1 MINTGIASQIFYF
14 DIASLIILG
23 IVFYSLLSRKV
34 VVGSSNITFFLLG
47 LCIFITTFFDTFNA
61 LFSNHINFIFNY
73 TNLSARYLF
82 LNGYFIFRNLTLP
95 VYGIY
100 LLVISGG
107 WAKYFKHKRVIFLF
121 FLPFIFLLILLIVNI
136 FTNNVFLINE
146 KYEYIRC
153 KNIFYFYLISFFYFI
168 MGYAILFHYKKI
180 FSKDKFLSLCTMLP
194 FNIIAVLIQLFH
206 PNCLVECFCTTA
218 TFLLI
223 TFTVQKPEEQL
234 DLRYSSY
241 TVYAFKDDIIKHLLL
256 KTNVS
261 VILVGSKNYD
271 VIKSILSPQDFENFK
286 KSFSEN
292 LQSEC
297 KKYSYLGNT
306 YYYGNGIFAIVS
318 YKENKERALQIADV
332 IEKSL
337 SNGIKIGKANINI
350 SSSLCVVECPKEFT
364 DYESLASFISKY
376 QVFFSDI
383 KGVVDLE
390 KHSDHLN
397 YKIKADIN
405 NVLSRG
411 INDHG
416 FMIYYQP
423 IYSIEKNK
431 FISAE
436 ALIRLNDPKWG
447 FVSPEIFIT
456 AAEKNGTIL
465 HIGKLVIEEV
475 CKFIAS
481 DVFKELGLEYI
492 EINLSVAQCLQTD
505 LVDVISSL
513 LNKYN
518 VNPHQ
523 INLEITER
531 EDIFDQNIFIENLQK
546 LQKMGISI
554 SLDDYGTGYSN
565 ILRIVDLPIEIV
577 KIDKSF
583 VDQYQK
589 EEIKSIIRN
598 TVKML
603 KEINKKI
610 VVEGIETKESLE
622 SFSNLKCDYI
632 QGYYFSKPLDQVSF
646 VSKVMEMNEPKN
658 LSNS

>member
-1 MINTGIASQIFYF
+1 MINIGIASRIFYF
-14 DIASLIILG
+14 DIASLIILS
-23 IVFYSLLSRKV
+23 IIFYSMLARKV
-34 VVGSSNITFFLLG
+34 IVGSSNVTFTLFG
-47 LCIFITTFFDTFNA
+47 FCIFITTVFDTFNA
-61 LFSNHINFIFNY
+61 LYSNHINILFSY
-73 TNLSARYLF
+73 TNITSRYFSLY
-82 LNGYFIFRNLTLP
+82 GYFIFRNLTLP
-95 VYGIY
+95 LYGIY

-107 WAKYFKHKRVIFLF
+107 WAKYFKHKRVIFLY
-121 FLPFIFLLILLIVNI
+121 FLPYILLLTLLIC
-136 FTNNVFLINE
+136 NVFTKNVFYVNE
-146 KYEYIRC
+146 NFEYVRC
-153 KNIFYFYLISFFYFI
+153 HNISYFYLISIFYFI
-168 MGYAILFHYKKI
+168 MGFAILFHYKKL

-194 FNIIAVLIQLFH
+194 FNIIAVLIQFFN
-206 PNCLVECFCTTA
+206 PNCLIECFCTTA

-234 DLRYSSY
+234 DLRYGSY
-241 TVYAFKDDIIKHLLL
+241 TVYAFKENIIKHLIL
-256 KTNVS
+256 KTNIS
-261 VILVGSKNYD
+261 IILVGSKNYD
-271 VIKSILSPQDFENFK
+271 VIKNILSPPDFESFK
-286 KSFSEN
+286 KTFSEN
-292 LQSEC
+292 IKNQC
-297 KKYSYLGNT
+297 KNFSYLGNT
-306 YYYGNGIFAIVS
+306 YYYGNGIFVVVS
-318 YKENKERALQIADV
+318 YKENKERALQIADF

-364 DYESLASFISKY
+364 DYESLSSFISKY

-390 KHSDHLN
+390 KHSEHLN

-447 FVSPEIFIT
+447 FVSPEIFIA

-475 CKFIAS
+475 CKFIS
-481 DVFKELGLEYI
+481 RDVFKELGLEYI

-513 LNKYN
+513 LKKYN

-531 EDIFDQNIFIENLQK
+531 EDIFDQQIFIENLKQLRK
-546 LQKMGISI
+546 LGISI

-583 VDQYQK
+583 VDQYK
-589 EEIKSIIRN
+589 KDEMKSIIRN

-610 VVEGIETKESLE
+610 VVEGIETKDSLDN
-622 SFSNLKCDYI
+622 FSNLKCDYI

-646 VSKVMEMNEPKN
+646 VSKVLEMNKAK
-658 LSNS
+658 